1 MINVRAAAEMMS
13 AGRLTIRV
21 DVDPEASIERKV
33 EFRLAQHAQQR
44 DAVATLDE
52 RLEDLEKSSA
62 KQLDELRQWSEAHV
76 AETMTQISSEN
87 RAIRVVGALLL
98 AIGLG
103 LSTAGN
109 FVG

>member
-1 MINVRAAAEMMS
+1 
-13 AGRLTIRV
+13 
-21 DVDPEASIERKV
+21 
-33 EFRLAQHAQQR
+33 
-44 DAVATLDE
+44 
-52 RLEDLEKSSA
+52 
-62 KQLDELRQWSEAHV
+62 
-76 AETMTQISSEN
+76 MTQISSEN